1 MPSTLQFQDPAVRQL
16 VETSIATGDR
26 GRPVRLVFT
35 CLSAAAGLAFLP
47 HWLVAAFITTGL
59 AYEFILGPLVRK
71 LVVEGAPAST
81 GLKGMEVRIAL
92 TAGIVGTGLYAWV
105 AIPTWAT
112 GSVNGIVMAFA
123 WTLGTVIHA
132 MAYRSDRPLMLAG
145 SLVMPILYIV
155 IAPVFSPGGY
165 DLTDSLAL
173 VFWFFLVLAS
183 GVFARERNV
192 LLASARAEREAGEV
206 ARAESEAKGR
216 FLAAMSH
223 ELRTP
228 LNAIIGYAQLAREE
242 MGADGRP
249 DPADMDRI
257 ERQAEHLLGLI
268 NEILDFSKL
277 DAGRLELY
285 EAEIDP
291 ASVAAHVVETLLPQ
305 AQGKGITL
313 AVRLAEGTVLPR
325 LMLDRQRLTQCL
337 LNLAANA
344 VKFTETGGVTIS
356 MSVVPGPLGPLL
368 RYQVSDT
375 GIGIA
380 PEDMPFLFQPFGQLD
395 NSLTRRHEGTGLGL
409 VITRELARRMGG
421 DVRVT
426 SEPGTGST
434 FVLEV
439 AGIPALTQSSAQGPT
454 QGPTQGLTQSR
465 AA

>member
-1 MPSTLQFQDPAVRQL
+1 MTRQFNDPAVRQL
-16 VETSIATGDR
+16 VDASIATGDR
-26 GRPVRLVFT
+26 GRPVRLLFS
-35 CLSAAAGLAFLP
+35 CLCALAGMLFLP
-47 HWLVAAFITTGL
+47 SWVIAAFIALGL
-59 AYEFILGPLVRK
+59 AYEFAIGPGVRAW
-71 LVVEGAPAST
+71 LVEGAPADTSM
-81 GLKGMEVRIAL
+81 LGMELRIAL
-92 TAGIVGTGLYAWV
+92 TAGIIGTGMYAWI
-105 AIPTWAT
+105 AIPAWAT
-112 GSVNGIVMAFA
+112 GTLNGIVMAFA

-132 MAYRSDRPLMLAG
+132 MAYRSDRPILLAG
-145 SLVMPILYIV
+145 SLAMPAIYTLA
-155 IAPVFSPGGY
+155 APAFSPGGY
-165 DLTDSLAL
+165 DRPDG
-173 VFWFFLVLAS
+173 LVLLFWIYLFLAA
-183 GVFARERNV
+183 GVFARERNI
-192 LLASARAEREAGEV
+192 LIARAKAEYEAGEV

-228 LNAIIGYAQLAREE
+228 LNSIIGYAQLAREE
-242 MGADGRP
+242 IEAGERP

-285 EAEIDP
+285 EAEIEP
-291 ASVAAHVVETLLPQ
+291 LSVAAHVVDTLLPQ
-305 AQGKGITL
+305 AQAKGITM
-313 AVRLAEGTVLPR
+313 AVQLAEGAVLPR

-344 VKFTETGGVTIS
+344 VKFTETGGVTITL
-356 MSVVPGPLGPLL
+356 SVVPGPAGPLL
-368 RYQVSDT
+368 RYQVTDS

-380 PEDMPFLFQPFGQLD
+380 AEDMPFLFQPFGQLD

-426 SEPGTGST
+426 SEAGHGST
-434 FVLEV
+434 FILEV
-439 AGIPALTQSSAQGPT
+439 VAVPALPQS
-454 QGPTQGLTQSR
+454 L